1 MNGIDKKDI
10 KEHEEA
16 VDLLVKKFSKELNS
30 GTSALVLLSI
40 LNNSDKPLY
49 GYQISKLL
57 GHSNTEKQGV
67 IYPVLRNMEAKGL
80 LESQVLPSESG
91 PPRKYFTISIL
102 GKKVLEEW
110 LQIWQRTQLFV
121 NQIITGKSNGNDEVK

>member
-1 MNGIDKKDI
+1 M
-10 KEHEEA
+10 
-16 VDLLVKKFSKELNS
+16 
-30 GTSALVLLSI
+30 
-40 LNNSDKPLY
+40 NNSDKPLY

-57 GHSNTEKQGV
+57 GHSNTDKQGV